1 MNNQM
6 IIDEYCKSRDIN
18 LLDNLDATIKDKF
31 INTCV
36 RVLFQSPDVVDG
48 GANKEIAM
56 EVLDHF
62 GVVKSFYKA
71 QGKNIIHYTG
81 NMDTSDP
88 IKELLYIGVT
98 TVPVYSQSEL
108 VDIGKKF
115 DEACLSFPEYL
126 RSPSDPSKNP
136 EEQDLLY
143 VLGGF
148 GAYGNPASFHNMFV
162 RNLRERANQS
172 VTSKLLT
179 PLISSY
185 PDQKFAKELKSQVL
199 FDRMM
204 NRPAMQEP
212 TAEAWHRDIIEKS
225 TGNISPGDIIFGGW
239 VNTSKHPQAFSYIP
253 GSHLGVD
260 LYSLKSGGFA
270 EPGFIF
276 DKAIGNVQKKIKGV
290 EGDEKAELKKELK
303 ELRGKRKKLYELF
316 KQFKRRTV
324 VPPGHAIIFPQY
336 ILHEVVSKGVNH
348 AVKRVF
354 TGYRLTTSNE
364 LLMVDKKTRKPTL
377 MSNVANQ
384 SIMRLGGGMLPPV
397 YSANHGMSFL
407 RKKFFIFG
415 SKNPQHGKKASAQ
428 DQIKETTIS
437 WSNKNFKEVC
447 KINRP
452 ARNGN
457 PPYQIVKRY
466 MNSLKDMGLPLYPE
480 YTPDELKI
488 YYPQSLSKVNF
499 SIKRSVKK
507 VRKVK
512 TIRKVRKVR
521 KKGYTIISWNVN
533 SLRSRIVDENTGA
546 CKAKERPI
554 SKTSPLGQ
562 LLKKTKA
569 DIICFQE
576 TKCTCD
582 KLKCFNPE
590 GFYTYW
596 NCSKIK
602 KGYSGVSIWSK
613 TEPDKVS
620 YDLPGLKSRSAH
632 LLKEGRILTAYYPSF
647 ILVTT
652 YSPNTLRA
660 GTQRVNKSY
669 PKPEFM
675 QYRADWDEA
684 MLKYLQKLQKTL
696 PVIWCG
702 DFNAARGPLDI
713 YKGAL
718 TKNKLSDYGT
728 ATATE
733 DEIVFEPKKDLSKSE
748 LTRIK
753 KLEKRWLE
761 GMKATIEGGG
771 AGYRLEEREDL
782 EKFIKTGFVDVFRKK
797 YPKKYGFTYW
807 DMMRPAF
814 RGVNYGMRI
823 DYFIISKKLM
833 PKVKSI
839 KIYRELGYN
848 KNTRKVVSDHA
859 PLVLKI

>member
-6 IIDEYCKSRDIN
+6 TIDEYCKKRDTT
-18 LLDNLDATIKDKF
+18 LLDILDTVAKEKF
-31 INTCV
+31 ISMCV
-36 RVLFQSPDVVDG
+36 RVLFQSPDITEG

-56 EVLDHF
+56 EVLEHF

-88 IKELLYIGVT
+88 VKELLYIGVT
-98 TVPVYSQSEL
+98 TVPVYSPSEL
-108 VDIGKKF
+108 TDIGEKF
-115 DEACLSFPEYL
+115 DEACLTFPEYL
-126 RSPSDPSKNP
+126 RSASNPSKNP
-136 EEQDLLY
+136 DNQDLLY

-162 RNLRERANQS
+162 RDLRNRANQS
-172 VTSKLLT
+172 VKNKLLK
-179 PLISSY
+179 PLVTSY
-185 PDQKFAKELKSQVL
+185 PDQKFAKKLKSQVL

-225 TGNISPGDIIFGGW
+225 TGNIAPGDIIFGGW

-270 EPGFIF
+270 EPGAIF
-276 DKAIGNVQKKIKGV
+276 DKSIGTVQKKIKNS
-290 EGDEKAELKKELK
+290 EDDDEKEKLKSELK

-316 KQFKRRTV
+316 KQYKSRTV

-377 MSNVANQ
+377 LDNVKNQ
-384 SIMRLGGGMLPPV
+384 SIMRLGGGMLPPI

-407 RKKFFIFG
+407 HKKFFIYG
-415 SKNPQHGKKASAQ
+415 SKNPKHGKKADAKN
-428 DQIKETTIS
+428 QIKETTIT
-437 WSNKNFKEVC
+437 WSNKNFKDVC

-452 ARNGN
+452 ARNGKDA
-457 PPYQIVKRY
+457 YQIVKRY
-466 MNSLKDMGLPLYPE
+466 MNSLKEMGLPLYPE
-480 YTPDELKI
+480 YTKKELEI
-488 YYPQSLSKVNF
+488 YYPQDLTDASF
-499 SIKRSVKK
+499 SVKRSAKR

-512 TIRKVRKVR
+512 TVRKVR
-521 KKGYTIISWNVN
+521 RVRKGHTIVSWNVN
-533 SLRSRIVDENTGA
+533 SLRSRIVDGNTGT

-554 SKTSPLGQ
+554 KKTSPLGE
-562 LLKKTKA
+562 LLTKTKA

-582 KLKCFNPE
+582 TRQCFNPK
-590 GFYTYW
+590 GFHTYW
-596 NCSKIK
+596 NCSKTK

-620 YDLPGLKSRSAH
+620 YDLPGLNSRSAH
-632 LLKEGRILTAYYPSF
+632 LLKEGRILTAYYPTF

-660 GTQRVNKSY
+660 GSQRVDKSY

-684 MLKYLQKLQKTL
+684 MLKYLKDLQKKL
-696 PVIWCG
+696 PVVWCG
-702 DFNAARGPLDI
+702 DFNAARGPMDI
-713 YKGAL
+713 YKGGL
-718 TKNKLSDYGT
+718 TKDKLSEYGKVVVT
-728 ATATE
+728 D
-733 DEIVFEPKKDLSKSE
+733 DEIVFTPKKDLSGSE
-748 LTRIK
+748 LTQSK

-761 GMKATIEGGG
+761 GMRATIEGGG
-771 AGYRLEEREDL
+771 AGYRLEEREGL
-782 EKFIKTGFVDVFRKK
+782 EKFIKSGFVDVYRKK

-823 DYFIISKKLM
+823 DYFIVSKKLV
-833 PKVKSI
+833 PKIKSI
-839 KIYRELGYN
+839 KVYPDLGYD
-848 KNTRKVVSDHA
+848 KSTRKVVSDHA
-859 PLVLKI
+859 PLVLKM